1 MMKMKT
7 INLINLGE
15 CLIICQMA
23 EEQVVE
29 QEVVATEVAVMIL

>member
-15 CLIICQMA
+15 CLIIYQM
-23 EEQVVE
+23 EVEQVE
-29 QEVVATEVAVMIL
+29 TEVVEMEVVMIL